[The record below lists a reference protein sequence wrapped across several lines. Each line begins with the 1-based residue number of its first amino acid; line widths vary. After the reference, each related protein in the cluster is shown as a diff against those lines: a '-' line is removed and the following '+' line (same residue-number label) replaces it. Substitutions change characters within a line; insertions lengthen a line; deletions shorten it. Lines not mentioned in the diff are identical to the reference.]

1 MGLLTQRM
9 ALFDT
14 LNSVPSQATYDL
26 QLKSLS
32 PNKGPNKSSI
42 AGSIEGG
49 YLSGSQSDHG
59 TSFTYAH
66 VVIIAYSHL
75 YR

>member
-32 PNKGPNKSSI
+32 PNKGPNKSSK
-42 AGSIEGG
+42 AGSIE
-49 YLSGSQSDHG
+49 GSQSDHG
-59 TSFTYAH
+59 TSFTYTHA
-66 VVIIAYSHL
+66 VIIAYSHL